1 MQLNIVIDDK
11 LMQQARL
18 ISELPSERE
27 IIEEA
32 LRIWIT
38 LKHQSQRPENPA
50 KALLESDF
58 IGCGEADPMLS
69 VNYKLEFAKIMGE
82 KYGDR

>member
-1 MQLNIVIDDK
+1 MQLNITIDDK

-18 ISELPSERE
+18 ITGLQSERE

-32 LRIWIT
+32 LRSIT
-38 LKHQSQRPENPA
+38 SRHSRKQPKNPA

-69 VNYKLEFAKIMGE
+69 VNYKQEFAKIMNKKHGNC
-82 KYGDR
+82 

>member
-18 ISELPSERE
+18 ITDSQSERE

-32 LRIWIT
+32 LRIWIRVR
-38 LKHQSQRPENPA
+38 HQRRRPKNPA

-69 VNYKLEFAKIMGE
+69 VNYKQEFAKIMDE